1 MEQCSHQIL
10 KSGFA
15 ISVFVTGS
23 LPVLVDGR
31 RRLLKSENTGIG
43 VIRLVF
49 AGFVRTG
56 QHQHSGQSHWVFAAV
71 AVIDSEQNWRMALPA
86 KYAEVPSLVG
96 A

>member
-15 ISVFVTGS
+15 IAVFVTDS
-23 LPVLVDGR
+23 LPVLVDSR
-31 RRLLKSENTGIG
+31 RRLLKSENHGTG
-43 VIRLVF
+43 VIRLVL
-49 AGFVRTG
+49 AGFVRTR
-56 QHQHSGQSHWVFAAV
+56 QHRHPGQSHLVFAAV
-71 AVIDSEQNWRMALPA
+71 AVIDSEQNRRAALPA